1 MRMNVQRGYHRKRRR
16 SKFLKWKLIEY
27 LFILLFF
34 VSASLVVNTVL
45 NRIETK
51 KEEDSASQDFV
62 SLDSETSA
70 EFNLAEPNESQQT
83 SMQPQMFTKAS
94 SLLEVNRDLV
104 GMVGFGDV
112 SLYVCQYTDN
122 VYYASH
128 RFDGSEDPAGMI
140 YMDYRCNPWPLG
152 DNTILYGHNMRD
164 GSRFGKLNRFTKD
177 SFISENP
184 RIRYATMYDM
194 HDYIPISVFYTSTNI
209 NDPDY
214 FDFAQS
220 TFASEVEFTT
230 YINEVKE
237 RSIIQLPTSAQ
248 YGDSL
253 LTMATCSG
261 DEVGGRLVVV
271 GVAAK

>member
-1 MRMNVQRGYHRKRRR
+1 MRMDVQKGYHRRHRKKARINWNWVEL
-16 SKFLKWKLIEY
+16 F
-27 LFILLFF
+27 FILLFIISTAF
-34 VSASLVVNTVL
+34 VVCTITGK
-45 NRIETK
+45 IEIK
-51 KEEDSASQDFV
+51 REENNSSQDFISLSSEDKPV
-62 SLDSETSA
+62 IELHENYISEQSLD
-70 EFNLAEPNESQQT
+70 
-83 SMQPQMFTKAS
+83 QPQMFAKAS

-164 GSRFGKLNRFTKD
+164 GSRFGKLNRFTKE

-194 HDYIPISVFYTSTNI
+194 QDYIPISVFYTSTNI

-214 FDFAQS
+214 FDFAQ
-220 TFASEVEFTT
+220 
-230 YINEVKE
+230 
-237 RSIIQLPTSAQ
+237 L
-248 YGDSL
+248 
-253 LTMATCSG
+253 
-261 DEVGGRLVVV
+261 
-271 GVAAK
+271 